1 MRSLAS
7 LGCRLVAISLWD
19 RRLCLLA
26 SALAA
31 VVLLVGCGDPL
42 TTPEP
47 LHLRAVGSP
56 AMVPM
61 AIDLLETFA
70 EDKQS
75 VTFEVSGGGT
85 SFGLNALESGE
96 ADLAL
101 VSWLPAELHNR
112 WRATAIARDGL
123 AVIVHPSNSVSGL
136 GLLQLRDL
144 FSGRTLEW
152 EAVPRSGSRGPVVPI
167 SREEG
172 SGTRAAFEV
181 MVMEE
186 LSVTPRAVVAPSDSS
201 VADYVSDHPLAIGYV
216 AMSQVDPGV
225 KVIRVEGELPK
236 PQTAGP
242 ASYPLT
248 RELWLVTGDP
258 PAKRLQEFVSFALG
272 PAGQQ
277 IVEKRFGPMR

>member
-1 MRSLAS
+1 
-7 LGCRLVAISLWD
+7 
-19 RRLCLLA
+19 
-26 SALAA
+26 
-31 VVLLVGCGDPL
+31 
-42 TTPEP
+42 
-47 LHLRAVGSP
+47 
-56 AMVPM
+56 MVPM

-101 VSWLPAELHNR
+101 VSWLPADLHNR
-112 WRATAIARDGL
+112 WRATVIARDGL
-123 AVIVHPSNSVSGL
+123 AVIVHPCNSVSGL

-144 FSGRTLEW
+144 FSGRILEW
-152 EAVPRSGSRGPVVPI
+152 EAVPRSGSKGQVVPI

-186 LSVTPRAVVAPSDSS
+186 LSVTPRALVAPSDSA
-201 VADYVSDHPLAIGYV
+201 VVDYVSDHPLAIGYA

-236 PQTAGP
+236 RQTAGP

-248 RELWLVTGDP
+248 RELGLVTRHP
-258 PAKRLQEFVSFALG
+258 PANRLQEFVSFVLG
-272 PAGQQ
+272 PAGQR
-277 IVEKRFGPMR
+277 IVEKRFGPVR